1 MIIRLLEKKYTLGF
15 DFLTLSDIF
24 SSMIF
29 DSHFH
34 ITTMLDRG
42 LDATLPSSFLGLE
55 CGTEPGDAK
64 ERIMAVGK
72 RKDVMLS
79 MGAGPWMLEKE
90 ADIDAIIC
98 GLKKDIDTYSADAI
112 GECGF
117 DRHWNYGTI
126 EKQRELFLR
135 EIELAKDLDLALI
148 VHSRDADEDLLSL
161 LPYFDERTIM
171 HSFSSGVE
179 TAERLL
185 DRGAY
190 ISFSGNVTY
199 KANSHIRESAVYC
212 PIDRILYETDAP
224 YLSPVPM
231 RGRPNMPEYTEYT
244 LEFLANIK
252 NVDKEELKERAKEN
266 FISVLK
272 HSESVVKRDIITL

>member
-1 MIIRLLEKKYTLGF
+1 
-15 DFLTLSDIF
+15 
-24 SSMIF
+24 MIF

-34 ITTMLDRG
+34 ITSMLDRG

-55 CGTEPGDAK
+55 CGTEPGDAT

-135 EIELAKDLDLALI
+135 EIELAKDL
-148 VHSRDADEDLLSL
+148 SL

-179 TAERLL
+179 TAEKLL

-199 KANSHIRESAVYC
+199 KANFHIRESAVYC

-252 NVDKEELKERAKEN
+252 NVDKEELKERVKEN